1 MRGEEEEEE
10 AAAATATAAADV
22 RAATAATSWSESCIW
37 TSSVRSADVVRS
49 VVIKCGGTRSRIK
62 SRTHDRNARRWDFRL
77 PATRTRIRIARA
89 EEQQGKVGECG

>member
-1 MRGEEEEEE
+1 M
-10 AAAATATAAADV
+10 
-22 RAATAATSWSESCIW
+22 
-37 TSSVRSADVVRS
+37 RSADVVRS

-89 EEQQGKVGECG
+89 EEQQGKVGEGG